1 MRKQSLAVLVALVVA
16 SLSGAA
22 ASSAESYTVTMKS
35 GNTFLSR
42 YRPRVASWDA
52 GKIVLLTEFGNEI
65 ALRKDEI
72 ASVTADSEN
81 RGFGRVIDNTT
92 LELGL
97 AANDAPDPA
106 APTDPASALA
116 AALGQ
121 QPAAPVY
128 DQKQFVEPSQTGG
141 GLPVSWGQQSSGAS
155 QAPAPVIVNTGSAPA
170 TPPQ

>member
-16 SLSGAA
+16 SLSGGAA
-22 ASSAESYTVTMKS
+22 SAESYTVTMKS
-35 GNTFLSR
+35 GNAFLSR

-52 GKIVLLTEFGNEI
+52 GKIVLLTEFGNQI

-72 ASVTADSEN
+72 ASVTADSED

-92 LELGL
+92 LELGMT
-97 AANDAPDPA
+97 ANDAPDPA

-121 QPAAPVY
+121 QTQAPVY
-128 DQKQFVEPSQTGG
+128 DQKQFVEPNQTGG
-141 GLPVSWGQQSSGAS
+141 GLPVSWTQQPSGSS

-170 TPPQ
+170 PPPQ